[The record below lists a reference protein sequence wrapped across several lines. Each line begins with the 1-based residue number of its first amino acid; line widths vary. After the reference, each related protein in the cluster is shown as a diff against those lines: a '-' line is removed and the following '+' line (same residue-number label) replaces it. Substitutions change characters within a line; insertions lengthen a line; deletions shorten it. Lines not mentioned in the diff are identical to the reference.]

1 MHEPPAGRGNCGTM
15 LKMAMSSRKNMRRRS
30 MLGTVLF
37 VLGIMASIASL
48 VTGSI
53 WLMGAAMALLVPAA
67 VMLYQVGK
75 SLPR

>member
-1 MHEPPAGRGNCGTM
+1 M